1 MLELLLSYERREFLQ
16 FLSSSTVKS
25 YLHLLEGKCEK
36 FHFNIRLR
44 ILFTHNWAQLRTK
57 SLNPKHGIRYLY
69 TTESNFQTKIL
80 PIWYKYSHKLLLN
93 TNALNRK
100 VNRAQEVRARFLCG
114 SVHKKKKEKGK
125 KEGKH
130 PSLLPGPQ
138 TQSGSTSG
146 RFDRTGGNSILQ
158 YERLIVVPRD
168 WTFDFETWAALV
180 AVNQAE
186 VTNRFSIVSR
196 TVAHVE
202 KGEVFRYTSRTL
214 ANAGTS

>member
-57 SLNPKHGIRYLY
+57 SLIPKHRIRYLY
-69 TTESNFQTKIL
+69 TTKSNFQTKIL

-100 VNRAQEVRARFLCG
+100 VNRESSARGKSEISLWIR
-114 SVHKKKKEKGK
+114 SQKKEKKRENILPSCQGRK
-125 KEGKH
+125 HNPEVRVEDSIALEGIRYYN
-130 PSLLPGPQ
+130 
-138 TQSGSTSG
+138 TSG
-146 RFDRTGGNSILQ
+146 LLSFHGTELS
-158 YERLIVVPRD
+158 
-168 WTFDFETWAALV
+168 
-180 AVNQAE
+180 
-186 VTNRFSIVSR
+186 
-196 TVAHVE
+196 
-202 KGEVFRYTSRTL
+202 TL
-214 ANAGTS
+214 RPGRR